1 VFPQRNENNVMAFI
15 ALIAATDS
23 TEVKSIRNPN

>member
-1 VFPQRNENNVMAFI
+1 MAFI